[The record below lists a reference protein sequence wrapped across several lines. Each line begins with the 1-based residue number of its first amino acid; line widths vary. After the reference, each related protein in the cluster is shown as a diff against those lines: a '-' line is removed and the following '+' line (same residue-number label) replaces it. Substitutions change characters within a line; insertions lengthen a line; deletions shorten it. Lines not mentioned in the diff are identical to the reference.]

1 MEGQIETKG
10 DRDVGPPVTRDD
22 DESSEV
28 PTILEEKMERTLV
41 RKIDMNILPV
51 VVLLYLF
58 SFLDRGEWRHSDSPF
73 CLRLSP
79 GTMTLTKIS
88 SEYRK
93 CSFIWSRRGP
103 GLGWRSVPNRGFD
116 PLCYLLRMQYSLL
129 SLDAVC

>member
-1 MEGQIETKG
+1 MEGQLEIKG

-58 SFLDRGEWRHSDSPF
+58 SFLDRGEWCHSESDSPF

-79 GTMTLTKIS
+79 GAMMLTKIS

-93 CSFIWSRRGP
+93 CSFVWPGRGP
-103 GLGWRSVPNRGFD
+103 WLGWRSVSNRGFD
-116 PLCYLLRMQYSLL
+116 PLCYLLRMH
-129 SLDAVC
+129 